1 MDRVTDEAGHQSL
14 DDLALR
20 MTAYRERALAARR
33 LADAITDKRATT
45 GLLAHAEAFEKKAEE
60 IAAQIV
66 LLAHA
71 QNDRNSGDGDPT
83 AAAKPPTRPK
93 HR

>member
-1 MDRVTDEAGHQSL
+1 MDRVTDEARHQSL
-14 DDLALR
+14 NDLALR

-33 LADAITDKRATT
+33 LGDAITDRHATT
-45 GLLAHAEAFEKKAEE
+45 GLLAQAEAFEKKAEE

-66 LLAHA
+66 LLAHT
-71 QNDRNSGDGDPT
+71 QNDRNSGDGDST

-93 HR
+93 FR